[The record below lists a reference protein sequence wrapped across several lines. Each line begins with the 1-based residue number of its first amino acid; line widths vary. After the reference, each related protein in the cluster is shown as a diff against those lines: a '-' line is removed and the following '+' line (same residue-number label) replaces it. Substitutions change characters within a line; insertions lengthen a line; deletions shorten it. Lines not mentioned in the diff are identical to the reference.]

1 MTHTDHNTWT
11 EHAQGVLKDSGF
23 SRGGARDAVIE
34 YLASQDCA
42 ASAQEIHDGLRNEG
56 RGIGIASVYRS
67 LEALQN
73 LQLVQRFDAGHGEG
87 RYEAVAPGGE
97 HHHHVVCDDCE
108 RILPFEDPALE
119 RAIDK
124 LAERVPYA
132 IAGHDVVLHGQCP
145 DCQDASRPRRRR

>member
-1 MTHTDHNTWT
+1 MTDHKIWT
-11 EHAQGVLKDSGF
+11 EHAHHVLRESGF
-23 SRGGARDAVIE
+23 SRGGARDAVIA
-34 YLASQDCA
+34 YLASQHCA
-42 ASAQEIHDGLRNEG
+42 ASAQEIHEGLRRQG

-73 LQLVQRFDAGHGEG
+73 LQLVQRFDTGHGEG

-108 RILPFEDPALE
+108 RIVPFEDPALE

-124 LAERVPYA
+124 LAQRVPFA

-145 DCQDASRPRRRR
+145 DCQDASRGRRR

>member
-1 MTHTDHNTWT
+1 MSHHDNWT
-11 EHAQGVLKDSGF
+11 EHAHGVLKAEGF

-34 YLASQDCA
+34 FLGRQDCA
-42 ASAQEIHDGLRNEG
+42 ATANEIHQALGREG

-67 LEALQN
+67 LEALHN

-87 RYEAVAPGGE
+87 LYEAVAPSGE
-97 HHHHVVCDDCE
+97 HHHHVVCDECD
-108 RILPFEDPALE
+108 RIMPFEDPALE

-132 IAGHDVVLHGQCP
+132 IAGHDVVLHGRCP
-145 DCQDASRPRRRR
+145 DCMKE